1 MLDTVNLERQIC
13 DIVAECLGLDQ
24 SVSPLQTFKEL
35 GADSIDMAT
44 LIVTLQD
51 EYAEHDSIDESLL
64 AEIKTPADIIQLI
77 NALPAT

>member
-1 MLDTVNLERQIC
+1 MLDNVNLEQQVC

-24 SVSPLQTFKEL
+24 TVSPEQTFKDL

-51 EYAEHDSIDESLL
+51 EFSEQNTIDESLL
-64 AEIKTPADIIQLI
+64 AGIKTPAEIIKLI
-77 NALPAT
+77 KALA

>member
-1 MLDTVNLERQIC
+1 MLDSVNLERQIC
-13 DIVAECLGLDQ
+13 GIVAECLGLDQ
-24 SVSPLQTFKEL
+24 SVASDQTFKEL

-51 EYAEHDSIDESLL
+51 EYAEHDSIEESLL
-64 AEIKTPADIIQLI
+64 AEFQTPADIIQLI

>member
-1 MLDTVNLERQIC
+1 MLDNVKLEQQVC

-24 SVSPLQTFKEL
+24 TVSPSQTFKEL

-51 EYAEHDSIDESLL
+51 EFAEDTTIDESLL
-64 AEIKTPADIIQLI
+64 ANIKTPAEIITLI
-77 NALPAT
+77 HSFR

>member
-1 MLDTVNLERQIC
+1 MLDSVTIDQQVC

-24 SVSPLQTFKEL
+24 TVAADQTFKEL

-51 EYAEHDSIDESLL
+51 EFAEQESIDESLL
-64 AEIKTPADIIQLI
+64 ANIKTPAEIIKLI
-77 NALPAT
+77 KTLA

>member
-1 MLDTVNLERQIC
+1 MLDNVNLERQIC

-24 SVSPLQTFKEL
+24 SVTPEQTFKEL

-51 EYAEHDSIDESLL
+51 EFAEQDTIDESLL
-64 AEIKTPADIIQLI
+64 AEIKTPADIIELI
-77 NALPAT
+77 NTLPAT